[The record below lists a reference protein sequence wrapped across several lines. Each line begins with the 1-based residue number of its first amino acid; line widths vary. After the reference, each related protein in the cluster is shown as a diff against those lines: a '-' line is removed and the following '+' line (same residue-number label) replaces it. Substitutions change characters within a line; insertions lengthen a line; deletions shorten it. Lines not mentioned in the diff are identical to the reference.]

1 MVELRGII
9 QYYDDG
15 QKHVKLVIR
24 REHSDIYET
33 HELGLDI
40 SVNKGR
46 ILAELARLETAGPV
60 RLIWPHHIKAEDMEG
75 VKENDKDIKV
85 G

>member
-1 MVELRGII
+1 MIEIRGII
-9 QYYDDG
+9 QYYDG
-15 QKHVKLVIR
+15 GHKHVQIVIR

-33 HELGLDI
+33 HEVGLDI
-40 SVNKGR
+40 PVNRGR
-46 ILAELARLETAGPV
+46 ILSELASLETAEPAQ
-60 RLIWPHHIKAEDMEG
+60 LIWPHHIKAEDMEG